1 MKLFITDRL
10 NRKYIFIIVLIV
22 LEAADN
28 NA

>member
-22 LEAADN
+22 LEAAVND
-28 NA
+28 A